1 MVQKTLLNDTPENL
15 INRYRAVLKRSGI
28 DAEQLILFGSYAK
41 GESKPW
47 SDLDLCVVSKGF
59 GKNRLQESM
68 DLAALTVKVD
78 SMIEPYPCHPDDLN
92 NKYDP
97 LIHEINTHGI
107 PFIVS
112 NE

>member
-15 INRYRAVLKRSGI
+15 INRYGAVLKQSGI
-28 DAEQLILFGSYAK
+28 VAEKLIMFGSYAK
-41 GESKPW
+41 GKSRPD
-47 SDLDLCVVSKGF
+47 SDLDVCVVSKAF

-107 PFIVS
+107 QFAID
-112 NE
+112 

>member
-15 INRYRAVLKRSGI
+15 INRYGAVLKQSGI
-28 DAEQLILFGSYAK
+28 AAEKLILFGSYAR

-47 SDLDLCVVSKGF
+47 SDLDICVVSKGF
-59 GKNRLQESM
+59 GKNRLKESM
-68 DLAALTVKVD
+68 DLAALAIKVD

-97 LIHEINTHGI
+97 LVQEILAHGI
-107 PFIVS
+107 PFAVS
-112 NE
+112 A